1 MVTSTFTHSSVTHTH
16 SSFTQHC
23 HTQLFHTHTH
33 VRDTHTHTHTQF
45 FHLLLFPTI
54 FPAHAFSLSRLSHL
68 IFISTISPSAPSA
81 SSASSDLLSTARPVP
96 HTLLFHHTFILLC
109 LPSRASFR
117 PLPLG
122 LNASDLQLATLFARG
137 HVAAVAACIRSGA
150 CFQSHCE
157 LTIAVPTPELRLT
170 QVDSG

>member
-1 MVTSTFTHSSVTHTH
+1 MPFLFPAFPI
-16 SSFTQHC
+16 SFS
-23 HTQLFHTHTH
+23 
-33 VRDTHTHTHTQF
+33 
-45 FHLLLFPTI
+45 HLLGDYWKKLTCGVVRVFMFLRNGSAVAQPFLGHRRHI
-54 FPAHAFSLSRLSHL
+54 VAIS
-68 IFISTISPSAPSA
+68 IISTISPSAPSA
-81 SSASSDLLSTARPVP
+81 SSASSASSDLLSTARPIP